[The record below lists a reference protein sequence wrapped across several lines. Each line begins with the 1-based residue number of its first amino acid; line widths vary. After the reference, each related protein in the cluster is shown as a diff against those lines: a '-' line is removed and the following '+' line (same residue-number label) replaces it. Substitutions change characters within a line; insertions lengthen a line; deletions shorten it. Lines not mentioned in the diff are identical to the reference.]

1 MNSMRDENHPL
12 RRATDDVLKKPLV
25 GGVGVGLD
33 QRENVQGRRRT
44 NWVGRYQIG
53 TAEML
58 RIHADTIK
66 TITVAVLVGVLLS
79 LIAFVL
85 TPAAYRATGTIL
97 VDELPF
103 VQTGKAGDAET
114 ERQLVQTLILS
125 IANREMK
132 LAVEKELGIPPG
144 RIAFAGLDRRV
155 TPSAG
160 GPVANVQVAAIR
172 NSRLG
177 SITADSRSPEFAAA
191 VVNAV
196 LNQLDLYNR
205 VGGSLKAI
213 QTLAALSKS
222 QADNMILQ
230 LSDVSAQRI
239 KLEQEKDQLEDYLKK
254 GLPLENYPVFAQDAT
269 LGNLK
274 TQLFL
279 VESEYKALA
288 STSTR
293 GARLQGKASELRSL
307 RGQLDSYAKKLAES
321 LRSEYAI
328 RLSQE
333 KDLQVSK
340 QKAAEKLDAYSEASA
355 HIAQSFGNPEQMRL
369 IAEKSPVDGIKQG
382 DANMIVV
389 VNRASSP
396 VKPYTPLLLVYLF
409 LGAGI
414 GGAIGFAYA
423 FMTSLSDNALV
434 SPAQIETRLGIPCLA
449 VFPISEKMIPPTLS
463 PTPGTQRGDSSSGED
478 SGGTSEAGVF
488 DVGAL
493 IDRLFAVTNEY
504 QFSVFGFTP
513 VLTHQRSSPMIARLA
528 QLMANEGRRVVVI
541 DLHFK
546 DPRIAPT
553 LGVTIEKC
561 LGDWLLSEQ
570 PMESAMNLVPV
581 TGPGKLA
588 LIAPSSPKAK
598 LIEVIGRRPIS
609 AWLNSHST
617 DWDCVL
623 IDAPCLIPDRLL
635 EMVLPLY
642 SNLILTAEYHRT
654 KMSELTLAC
663 SISRA
668 RQWRV
673 MGVVITDSP
682 RIAS

>member
-1 MNSMRDENHPL
+1 MNSMRDEDHPL
-12 RRATDDVLKKPLV
+12 RRSTDDLLKKPPV

-33 QRENVQGRRRT
+33 QRENSQGRRRT

-66 TITVAVLVGVLLS
+66 TITLAVLMGVLLS

-85 TPAAYRATGTIL
+85 TPSAYRASGTIL

-103 VQTGKAGDAET
+103 VQTGKPGDAET

-132 LAVEKELGIPPG
+132 LAVEKELGVPPG

-155 TPSAG
+155 IPSAG

-307 RGQLDSYAKKLAES
+307 RGQLDNYAKKLAES

-333 KDLQVSK
+333 KDLQISK
-340 QKAAEKLDAYSEASA
+340 QRAAEKLDAYSQESA
-355 HIAQSFGNPEQMRL
+355 RISQSFGNPEQMRL
-369 IAEKSPVDGIKQG
+369 IAEKNSGVGIKKG

-389 VNRASSP
+389 VNRASP
-396 VKPYTPLLLVYLF
+396 PIKPYTPLLLVYLF

-414 GGAIGFAYA
+414 GGALGFAYA

-434 SPAQIETRLGIPCLA
+434 SPSQIERSLGIPCLA
-449 VFPISEKMIPPTLS
+449 VLPL
-463 PTPGTQRGDSSSGED
+463 TPKDSANRSED
-478 SGGTSEAGVF
+478 SVGEITIPGV
-488 DVGAL
+488 GML
-493 IDRLFAVTNEY
+493 LDRLLSLTAKNE
-504 QFSVFGFTP
+504 FSVSGWSP
-513 VLTHQRSSPMIARLA
+513 VTSQQRCSNIVAELARM
-528 QLMANEGRRVVVI
+528 MAREGRRVAVI
-541 DLHFK
+541 DLHFD
-546 DPRIAPT
+546 DPLIASA
-553 LGVTIEKC
+553 LGVTISRG
-561 LGDWLLSEQ
+561 LGQWLLSEE
-570 PMESAMNLVPV
+570 PISSALNPV
-581 TGPGKLA
+581 SMPAHGKLA
-588 LIAPSSPKAK
+588 VIAPMTADRH
-598 LIEVIGRRPIS
+598 LIEMMGRRQMS
-609 AWLNSHST
+609 SLVGALSK
-617 DWDCVL
+617 DWDYVL
-623 IDAPCLIPDRLL
+623 IDAPCLLADRSL
-635 EMVLPLY
+635 EIVLPLY
-642 SNLILTAEYHRT
+642 SSLILTAEYGLTR
-654 KMSELTLAC
+654 MSQLTQSC
-663 SISRA
+663 SAGRA

-673 MGVVITDSP
+673 KGVVITDSP
-682 RIAS
+682 RISS